1 VVGGEIGHGG
11 CTPSTTAPDGL
22 IIGFTSMKLLLFIPC
37 CDKKEC
43 RKADQVGPPTWIT
56 QARLPGTWSS
66 LVAGRQR
73 RGVQDNSTGGFR
85 ASAAYCGLLYSKAQ
99 RLGNCRRAHITV
111 ISAGYGV
118 VGADDPIYD
127 YNWEMKTTVAR
138 EWQNLGLQQVIVELI
153 TTERPTD
160 IVGFFAGKSD
170 WNPGDTSAKY
180 RWFYEEGVRLALR
193 DSHDNLRRAVTV
205 FNRQGQSQSLSGLGR
220 VLDLFLG
227 PGSGLSSN
235 ALNQSLH
242 LAKIPKNVKLDY
254 TDLTI

>member
-1 VVGGEIGHGG
+1 MPHRPGRPVLFRGRDPGRRHSPPGSGGVVGGEIGHGG

-118 VGADDPIYD
+118 VGR
-127 YNWEMKTTVAR
+127 MTRFT
-138 EWQNLGLQQVIVELI
+138 I
-153 TTERPTD
+153 TT
-160 IVGFFAGKSD
+160 
-170 WNPGDTSAKY
+170 
-180 RWFYEEGVRLALR
+180 
-193 DSHDNLRRAVTV
+193 
-205 FNRQGQSQSLSGLGR
+205 GR
-220 VLDLFLG
+220 
-227 PGSGLSSN
+227 
-235 ALNQSLH
+235 
-242 LAKIPKNVKLDY
+242 
-254 TDLTI
+254 